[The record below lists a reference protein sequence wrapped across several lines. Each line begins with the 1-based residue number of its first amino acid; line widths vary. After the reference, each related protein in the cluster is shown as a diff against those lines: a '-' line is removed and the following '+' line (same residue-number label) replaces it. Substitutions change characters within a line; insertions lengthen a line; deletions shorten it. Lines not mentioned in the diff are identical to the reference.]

1 MTPKCRYDCFH
12 CPHPDCIVGVE
23 CVSEEERERLLN
35 QQRKVL
41 RSVRIANGLTQQK
54 LAARIGVT
62 DATISAWE
70 HGRSPANWDNLCA
83 VLPELEEYRP

>member
-1 MTPKCRYDCFH
+1 MTQKCQYDCFH
-12 CPHPDCIVGVE
+12 CPYTDCTVGVE
-23 CVSEEERERLLN
+23 CVSDEERERMLN

>member
-1 MTPKCRYDCFH
+1 M
-12 CPHPDCIVGVE
+12 
-23 CVSEEERERLLN
+23 
-35 QQRKVL
+35 
-41 RSVRIANGLTQQK
+41 RIGTIGLPEGAA
-54 LAARIGVT
+54 LAPMAGVT